1 MRLPRET
8 DLTEE
13 SAEISLPPVDKAAID
28 ASEGGSWLICAE
40 RAQIVS
46 AENFSN
52 TADRILGRM
61 EEHGTFLDL
70 SPLRLVL
77 LTPELHNRAK
87 DWQRHLGRPE
97 AGVSQ
102 QEEGVVGG
110 KTMSWGV
117 DRNSARAI
125 ILLSDL
131 LAAGAVMDIP
141 GAVSTV
147 AHEFGHVTDYFQRR
161 LLYGFPESVMPPM
174 NNDWP
179 GICREAA
186 DSIWS
191 EYAAESG
198 AFQFMCGRDLEEF
211 RANDVR
217 YLAGINARVRDSVTQ
232 FKDGQISLVALW
244 NSSVTR
250 LFDLLTNLGRAAARV
265 SPEES
270 SSAAA
275 ARLAAAD
282 GAAAWVP
289 VIEKLIVELRTLRS
303 KRYEDWSLEP
313 FAVIEDAVE
322 LGFHAAGLIPDHD
335 FNDLRI
341 RVV

>member
-102 QEEGVVGG
+102 QEEVVAA
-110 KTMSWGV
+110 
-117 DRNSARAI
+117 SAT
-125 ILLSDL
+125 LPLSEF
-131 LAAGAVMDIP
+131 AGC
-141 GAVSTV
+141 S
-147 AHEFGHVTDYFQRR
+147 
-161 LLYGFPESVMPPM
+161 S
-174 NNDWP
+174 
-179 GICREAA
+179 
-186 DSIWS
+186 
-191 EYAAESG
+191 ESG
-198 AFQFMCGRDLEEF
+198 QGR
-211 RANDVR
+211 RTR
-217 YLAGINARVRDSVTQ
+217 YWAAHRRSHRLAQAWETP
-232 FKDGQISLVALW
+232 
-244 NSSVTR
+244 T
-250 LFDLLTNLGRAAARV
+250 
-265 SPEES
+265 
-270 SSAAA
+270 
-275 ARLAAAD
+275 LAAA
-282 GAAAWVP
+282 
-289 VIEKLIVELRTLRS
+289 ETERLRPTFSHDREHS
-303 KRYEDWSLEP
+303 GLEAP
-313 FAVIEDAVE
+313 ARTA
-322 LGFHAAGLIPDHD
+322 HAKS
-335 FNDLRI
+335 R
-341 RVV
+341 